1 MDKKH
6 KTNKIIQFLKEF
18 KIVFALSTILIIIY
32 SLNEF
37 GIFPEGFPVLALDPK
52 DIIGATIA
60 LIGVY
65 IAFEGLSNWN
75 NQIKGKHNYDLAFTA
90 ILLINE
96 VKPLIKKI
104 SQRKINQQVLYDPET
119 MKIMDENLDVIFSP
133 FTIIYSYK
141 YQENIDDLKE
151 LRKKLIEL
159 KKKIDVFWKKE
170 IGESL
175 QEVIDFCF
183 FFEIGLHDILQYIMR
198 DRDVTIKLEG
208 MSEAE
213 MNRHKG
219 QLFKYINYS
228 IAYKR
233 ENGYEVLKYYEETN
247 KKLTLVIDNCIKLF
261 KTIIPSV

>member
-141 YQENIDDLKE
+141 
-151 LRKKLIEL
+151 
-159 KKKIDVFWKKE
+159 
-170 IGESL
+170 
-175 QEVIDFCF
+175 
-183 FFEIGLHDILQYIMR
+183 ILQ
-198 DRDVTIKLEG
+198 
-208 MSEAE
+208 S
-213 MNRHKG
+213 
-219 QLFKYINYS
+219 
-228 IAYKR
+228 
-233 ENGYEVLKYYEETN
+233 
-247 KKLTLVIDNCIKLF
+247 
-261 KTIIPSV
+261 SV